1 MQIAWD
7 PWKGCRVGEA
17 KNPGPGASAA
27 TSRKRA
33 QKLHPPD
40 SSPESELAQQLM
52 QVLNNFSGKQAQS
65 SHAAESLP
73 PGRKGKGG
81 PVPVKHTSLLHSLY
95 QILQSAV
102 DNQWSDEQIV
112 SRLTTK
118 LSKIGNSTAESDG
131 AQPARQVRFQDE
143 EFPPLRPGPKSFQ
156 NTRPDLSARPT
167 RPSKPDAVQ
176 SPKGGKPQVSYFAD
190 LHRTRN
196 VATSRPTKAR
206 FAAKVL
212 DHEWS
217 GDPIVTSI
225 PRILSALKDGKVIPG
240 NLVISGDEQ
249 VVEELKQIWSAYDLS
264 DDMTVGIIAPPNSVG
279 PSLSLWWS
287 LDRKRALPYRYKLQ
301 LHQLADFEGPTP
313 KPPQLLQ
320 LLQTQGPK
328 LVTLRILV
336 PWHCRQGVAG
346 VDKHD
351 APASVIA
358 ELAQLLKEPV
368 AHLTGG
374 KWERVDHPK
383 GQLLIAHLRVP
394 EHLAQKAMK
403 SSGKRAI
410 FSTILSR
417 DRDPVNWEL
426 FGTPSFWT
434 QDTVAQFLETEGWKY
449 TTIRTKKRKQGQGVW
464 LFHGFSPHYQTPDEA
479 FWQYSNA
486 AGSCHITIGLE
497 VTRQRKPLPSE
508 SLTAP
513 RKRWTHPQASVIT
526 LNSDTEEP
534 PTGEAAPSGDSAGKG
549 SHARKKSKTG
559 HDPAEAA
566 QALQVQFPQWS
577 SKDDGGSG
585 DCGFRAV
592 ARALA
597 CQQGKDLSSDK
608 LVSEASRLRTLTVGH
623 LTAHKDRFSGFW
635 AMDPDARPEQRD
647 HMNEPETFSD
657 YIMAASRKNW
667 WIDGLLLHALAH
679 RLGRVIII
687 FVWHSQ
693 DGAWQRH
700 VVAPTHENGI
710 AKGSK
715 DSVPICLLLSNEHYC
730 SLLPNGP
737 EVNIPQEWLRSTP
750 EVARQVLRGAGK
762 SRSNS
767 SQLSLPASPAP
778 SHSIRQWFKPRG
790 LQEDASSQTAQ
801 NSVESSL
808 GLSLPAH
815 TPDKV
820 VQSFASSSGLS
831 LPAGTPSRELSVRAD
846 SGLDIPPSPSI
857 GSRKRKQSQAASA
870 KASKVSK
877 LSLAQAYSG
886 VAQAS
891 VASVSSKSPRIAA
904 KRPRSWH
911 RTQAGPLSSHVAAQ
925 ICPAFEGN
933 HKSIPS
939 LATRQRLWEEWNNEA
954 RQQVHVPELEAR
966 KKRVQLRH
974 QNKIARQAAWDADQ
988 KCTPVKQF
996 RGLSVLKADRGDQIW
1011 WHCGLCEFTVKY
1023 NQPRRSD
1030 AKAKHLRDVHGS
1042 SNISLNPGKNDAL
1055 ANPARIVKTVEA
1067 FQARW
1072 QRLHNLIKDGPWPGA
1087 HCLNAEA
1094 AYYRSYQTSKTGK
1107 TWTRAMYVCNKCGMH
1122 VCLSDFVTAACKS
1135 TGVLPPL
1142 QERKERWKAL
1152 RKQAVQRTKPEPK
1165 SRRNHPARGVRIG
1178 EAKNPAL
1185 ADPSIAWT
1193 LWSQNAEHWLQQ
1205 SGVLASDKAE
1215 RALGTVPRVTS
1226 GGHRVA
1232 NMQCVAERQLR
1243 RRIRRLDEALVLSHK
1258 RSPIPP
1264 GLLTHIF
1271 QGAVADE
1278 KQAVHQRRWGDARAK
1293 AKMRR
1298 MSVLPCSH
1306 AFKASLAALVLSPVV
1321 SWGLLLGGRIPSPT
1335 EVSNHL
1341 TMCRRAVRGSERG
1354 HESVDI
1360 QQVLLLGHTSDL
1372 LCVSFQR
1379 AVKALHKWRASSGF
1393 PNLVDSSF
1401 LTSLSRA
1408 AARLG
1413 GEVPSLGSF
1422 RFGNPT
1428 WDTSSPFAFADQC
1441 AHGLRDFW
1449 RLTAFQRWL
1458 CSTRRDAMIAR
1469 ASGFRV
1475 TQQLLSQLRACV
1487 SSVDGHARQ
1496 IMCGG
1501 LSVEAHRA
1509 PLPSSCSC
1517 CGHAVVPSTEHIL
1530 WVCPA
1535 WTSALSLAAPAA
1547 ELAAGACDAAA
1558 SKFIM

>member
-40 SSPESELAQQLM
+40 SNPESELAQQLM

-73 PGRKGKGG
+73 PARKGKGG
-81 PVPVKHTSLLHSLY
+81 PVPVKHTSLIHSLY

-102 DNQWSDEQIV
+102 DNQWSDDQIV

-118 LSKIGNSTAESDG
+118 LSKVGNSTAESDG

-143 EFPPLRPGPKSFQ
+143 EFPPLRPGPKSSQ

-167 RPSKPDAVQ
+167 RPGKPAAVQ
-176 SPKGGKPQVSYFAD
+176 SPKGGKPQVSHFAD

-196 VATSRPTKAR
+196 VETSRPTKAR

-217 GDPIVTSI
+217 GDPIITSI

-249 VVEELKQIWSAYDLS
+249 VAEELKQIWSAYDLS

-287 LDRKRALPYRYKLQ
+287 LDRKRALPYRYKLH

-320 LLQTQGPK
+320 LMQTQGPK

-336 PWHCRQGVAG
+336 PWHYRQHVAG
-346 VDKHD
+346 VDQKD

-358 ELAQLLKEPV
+358 ELAQLLQEP
-368 AHLTGG
+368 
-374 KWERVDHPK
+374 
-383 GQLLIAHLRVP
+383 
-394 EHLAQKAMK
+394 
-403 SSGKRAI
+403 
-410 FSTILSR
+410 
-417 DRDPVNWEL
+417 
-426 FGTPSFWT
+426 
-434 QDTVAQFLETEGWKY
+434 
-449 TTIRTKKRKQGQGVW
+449 
-464 LFHGFSPHYQTPDEA
+464 
-479 FWQYSNA
+479 
-486 AGSCHITIGLE
+486 

-513 RKRWTHPQASVIT
+513 RKRWTHTQASVIT

-534 PTGEAAPSGDSAGKG
+534 PIGKEDPSGDSAGKG
-549 SHARKKSKTG
+549 SHTRKKSKTG
-559 HDPAEAA
+559 HDSAEAA
-566 QALQVQFPQWS
+566 QALKVQFPQWS

-597 CQQGKDLSSDK
+597 CQQGKDLTSDK

-623 LTAHKDRFSGFW
+623 LTSHKDRFSGFW

-730 SLLPNGP
+730 SLLPNDSD
-737 EVNIPQEWLRSTP
+737 VNIPQEWLRSTP

-767 SQLSLPASPAP
+767 SQLSLPASPAS
-778 SHSIRQWFKPRG
+778 SHSIRQWCKPRG
-790 LQEDASSQTAQ
+790 SQEDASSQTAQ
-801 NSVESSL
+801 N
-808 GLSLPAH
+808 P
-815 TPDKV
+815 
-820 VQSFASSSGLS
+820 
-831 LPAGTPSRELSVRAD
+831 VRA
-846 SGLDIPPSPSI
+846 LACLLARLAENPVYVQIL
-857 GSRKRKQSQAASA
+857 
-870 KASKVSK
+870 ASKVSK

-886 VAQAS
+886 VAPAS
-891 VASVSSKSPRIAA
+891 AASVSSKSPRIAA

-911 RTQAGPLSSHVAAQ
+911 RTQVGQLWWTCDQCDFKVYWVEGVSSHSDARRQHLIQIHGVAPKDIPKHAPPKPAESLMAQYYKRRWSALLDICSARAWPGMHRLVRAKHSWKCSKCNSGRILSSHVAAQ

-933 HKSIPS
+933 PKSIPS
-939 LATRQRLWEEWNNEA
+939 LATRERLWGEWNNEA
-954 RQQVHVPELEAR
+954 QQQVHVPELEAR
-966 KKRVQLRH
+966 TKRVQLRR
-974 QNKIARQAAWDADQ
+974 QNKVARQAAWDADQ

-996 RGLSVLKADRGDQIW
+996 RGLSVLKADRGDQTW

-1023 NQPRRSD
+1023 NHPRRSD

-1067 FQARW
+1067 LQARW

-1094 AYYRSYQTSKTGK
+1094 AYYRSYQASKTGK
-1107 TWTRAMYVCNKCGMH
+1107 TWTRAMYLCNKCGMH

-1142 QERKERWKAL
+1142 KERKERWKAL

-1178 EAKNPAL
+1178 EAKNPGPRTRGRQLHDHTCKLIVDSAPARDSPLWSAVACNSEVWRSAL
-1185 ADPSIAWT
+1185 ADSSIAWT

-1215 RALGTVPRVTS
+1215 RALGTLPRVTS

-1258 RSPIPP
+1258 RCPIPP
-1264 GLLTHIF
+1264 GLLAHIF

-1293 AKMRR
+1293 AKMR
-1298 MSVLPCSH
+1298 
-1306 AFKASLAALVLSPVV
+1306 LS
-1321 SWGLLLGGRIPSPT
+1321 
-1335 EVSNHL
+1335 
-1341 TMCRRAVRGSERG
+1341 
-1354 HESVDI
+1354 DI
-1360 QQVLLLGHTSDL
+1360 IQVQQREAIS
-1372 LCVSFQR
+1372 
-1379 AVKALHKWRASSGF
+1379 KWRSKVHTLTGACKWLRQEMATPYVLKDEQGCLISSK
-1393 PNLVDSSF
+1393 P
-1401 LTSLSRA
+1401 
-1408 AARLG
+1408 
-1413 GEVPSLGSF
+1413 VPSLGSF
-1422 RFGNPT
+1422 RFGNLT

-1458 CSTRRDAMIAR
+1458 GSTRRDALIAR
-1469 ASGFRV
+1469 ASGLRV
-1475 TQQLLSQLRACV
+1475 TQQLLSQLRACA
-1487 SSVDGHARQ
+1487 SSVEGHARQ

-1530 WVCPA
+1530 WA
-1535 WTSALSLAAPAA
+1535 SSLAAQFVWNLLQRNPTYRMEHDGIREHPLLRPLELPRLEDGPEQATAQAA
-1547 ELAAGACDAAA
+1547 TPGDAVAANAQGASGTGVGQLNPLGAVQGSADPFEGGARKLPGVERLSQQQAAA
-1558 SKFIM
+1558 AQ